1 MNNQKKEHQEYLK
14 QIRALQ
20 QKERLLQLVLDNI
33 PQLIFWKDIN
43 SVFQGCNYRW
53 AKESGIGNPEDVI
66 GKTEQ
71 DLYDLY
77 LSKQDSEHRFE
88 DLEKYLK
95 IDRKVIESGK
105 SYYELEYKSCKDTWF
120 DTKKIPIQNAEGKIV
135 GILATI
141 EDITQRKKAEEALKI
156 AEEKYRSIYENA
168 VEGIF
173 QSDPQGHYLNV
184 NPAMARTFGYESPEE
199 MIASITN
206 IEEQIYV
213 NSEQR
218 EIFKTLMEE
227 EGTVKSLEYQA
238 YRKDGSIIWVQE
250 NSRRVKDNN
259 GNLLYY
265 EGIAIDITQR
275 KHAEAEKTKFT
286 QELALKNVELQEF
299 REQLSEYSRTLEQ
312 KVKERTQELSQ
323 TLEILKA
330 TQAKLIFENELL
342 RSAKQAS
349 TFDYQVGGSLP
360 MDAPTY
366 VVRSADRY
374 LYQALKQGE
383 FCYIFN
389 ARQMGKSSLRS
400 KIMHKL
406 QEEGFVCA
414 AIDLTDIGTED
425 IVPEQWYA
433 GLIVELINRFKLSEK
448 FDIYSWWE
456 KVDFLPPVYRFKQFI
471 TEVVLQEIEQNIII
485 FIDEIDS
492 ILNLNFDVND
502 FFALIRS
509 FYNNRVDFPEY
520 NRLCFVLLGVACP
533 YPLTKDYKKT
543 PFNIGKAIELEPF
556 QIHEVEPLA
565 RGLIDKCS
573 RPQVLL
579 KEVLTWTGGQPFLT
593 QKICHLLLNSPQKIA
608 KGEEAHWVD
617 VIVKSRVIEN
627 WEYQDEP
634 QHFRTIR
641 NRLTNNEVSVRQM
654 LKIYQD
660 ILNGKKIPANN
671 EPETEQLILSGLVLR
686 KQGVLKIYNT
696 LYPSIFNQE
705 WIEKTLS
712 QIAH

>member
-1 MNNQKKEHQEYLK
+1 MSNQKQEQEEYLK
-14 QIRALQ
+14 QIQALR

-33 PQLIFWKDIN
+33 PQLIFWKDRN

-53 AKESGIGNPEDVI
+53 AKASGIGNPEDVI

-71 DLYDLY
+71 DLYNLY
-77 LSKQDSEHRFE
+77 ISKQDSKQRFE

-95 IDRKVIESGK
+95 IDRAVIGSGES
-105 SYYELEYKSCKDTWF
+105 YCDLEYKPCKDTWF
-120 DTKKIPIQNAEGKIV
+120 NTKKIPIQDADGKIV

-173 QSDPQGHYLNV
+173 QSSPQGQYLNV
-184 NPAMARTFGYESPEE
+184 NPAMARTFGYESPED
-199 MIASITN
+199 MIASITK

-213 NSEQR
+213 DSR
-218 EIFKTLMEE
+218 ERETFKSLMEE
-227 EGTVKSLEYQA
+227 EGRFKNLEYQA

-250 NSRRVKDNN
+250 NSRRVEDIN

-275 KHAEAEKTKFT
+275 KHAEAERIKFT
-286 QELALKNVELQEF
+286 QELALKNLELQEA
-299 REQLSEYSRTLEQ
+299 RYQLSEYSRTLEQ

-342 RSAKQAS
+342 RSAKQSS

-383 FCYIFN
+383 FCCIFN
-389 ARQMGKSSLRS
+389 ARQMGKSSLRG

-414 AIDLTDIGTED
+414 AIDLTDIGAED

-433 GLIVELINRFKLSEK
+433 GLIVELVNRFKLSEK

-456 KVDFLPPVYRFKQFI
+456 KVNVFPPVHRFKQFI
-471 TEVVLQEIEQNIII
+471 TEVVLKEIEQNIII
-485 FIDEIDS
+485 F
-492 ILNLNFDVND
+492 
-502 FFALIRS
+502 
-509 FYNNRVDFPEY
+509 Y
-520 NRLCFVLLGVACP
+520 
-533 YPLTKDYKKT
+533 
-543 PFNIGKAIELEPF
+543 
-556 QIHEVEPLA
+556 
-565 RGLIDKCS
+565 
-573 RPQVLL
+573 
-579 KEVLTWTGGQPFLT
+579 
-593 QKICHLLLNSPQKIA
+593 
-608 KGEEAHWVD
+608 
-617 VIVKSRVIEN
+617 
-627 WEYQDEP
+627 
-634 QHFRTIR
+634 
-641 NRLTNNEVSVRQM
+641 
-654 LKIYQD
+654 
-660 ILNGKKIPANN
+660 
-671 EPETEQLILSGLVLR
+671 
-686 KQGVLKIYNT
+686 
-696 LYPSIFNQE
+696 
-705 WIEKTLS
+705 
-712 QIAH
+712 